1 MKQAALWLE
10 ADSLILILIQT
21 EAEASKLWTS
31 ISSNGELGRIL
42 KLNNIQF
49 GPISNPPL
57 TQMFSLVI
65 YYSMPKKIEQLLAQI
80 TLLNNNYIYQNYG
93 KLRKLNVTH
102 FHLMADAEDFTRSR
116 IGVFLKAVSELQAER
131 FVDAIL
137 KKTDHLEQTASPP
150 TARISFKELTAST
163 ELQPLGI
170 NRLLRQLQGDG
181 ALKVIQQR
189 PSSFIFKPT
198 VSGQEKEVVQ
208 KLMQASEKH
217 NLHYKITALR
227 LSEVFDKQWSEAV
240 QMLKALM
247 VEELIVFETDDEEL
261 ELTVRDSL
269 KAQANEVV
277 KNAYR
282 SLRSQNIL
290 ESRLLQYLYLI
301 LRIGSTP
308 TEKVF
313 SPSQCNKNMTSLLKN
328 YALAEESSIKN
339 LFPENAVRDVME
351 PILGDEDQLQESE
364 FAFRQLL
371 YRVEDFFP
379 QELALCS
386 DQEKGPSARE
396 FIRIQMVRS
405 ILGLP
410 GSHRPKM
417 KLGSHH
423 SNIDFLKIDFESLL
437 GRSEVALSEYLNKA
451 K

>member
-1 MKQAALWLE
+1 
-10 ADSLILILIQT
+10 
-21 EAEASKLWTS
+21 
-31 ISSNGELGRIL
+31 
-42 KLNNIQF
+42 
-49 GPISNPPL
+49 
-57 TQMFSLVI
+57 MFSLVI
-65 YYSMPKKIEQLLAQI
+65 YYSMPKKIEQLLSQI

-116 IGVFLKAVSELQAER
+116 ISVFLKAVSELQAER
-131 FVDAIL
+131 FVDTLL
-137 KKTDHLEQTASPP
+137 KKADQSDQEAGSGSM
-150 TARISFKELTAST
+150 RISFKELTATT
-163 ELQPLGI
+163 ELQPVGI
-170 NRLLRQLQGDG
+170 NRLLRQLQSDG
-181 ALKVIQQR
+181 ALTVNQQR
-189 PSSFIFKPT
+189 ASSFIFKPT
-198 VSGQEKEVVQ
+198 PSGLDKEIVQ
-208 KLMQASEKH
+208 KLIQASEKN
-217 NLHYKITALR
+217 NLHYKISTSQ
-227 LSEVFDKQWSEAV
+227 LSEAFGKQWSESL
-240 QMLKALM
+240 QLLKSLML
-247 VEELIVFETDDEEL
+247 EELLVFETDDEEL
-261 ELTVRDSL
+261 ELTLRETL
-269 KAQANEVV
+269 KTHTTEVT
-277 KNAYR
+277 KTTYR
-282 SLRSQNIL
+282 TLRAQNIL
-290 ESRLLQYLYLI
+290 ESRLIQYLYLI

-339 LFPENAVRDVME
+339 LFPENGVRDVME

-371 YRVEDFFP
+371 YRVNDFFP

-386 DQEKGPSARE
+386 DQEKGSSARD

-410 GSHRPKM
+410 GSNRPKI

-437 GRSEVALSEYLNKA
+437 GRSDVALSEYLNKA